1 MNVLITNDDGIEAP
15 ALPVLARALSD
26 AGHQVHI
33 VAPREGYSG
42 CGASIGSVA
51 EGHLVRVERVKL
63 LGVEDI
69 PSYAVDGP
77 PSLIVLAALQ
87 GRFGPR
93 PEVVVTGPN
102 SGLNLGP
109 LVIHSGTLGAALTAA
124 SNGVPAIALS
134 TEKRAQYGYVAASQ
148 FCQRNLSNLVADMK
162 ACTALNINVPD
173 LPLDQVQGVRHTRL
187 ANRSLVEILL
197 LNDGQQVDENSD
209 SVNLRIELKH
219 DDNHLLHRQ
228 WRQTLKEIDD
238 TDAGAIVDGFISLT
252 VIHGGLSHVNGHQLK
267 TSYKAQ

>member
-1 MNVLITNDDGIEAP
+1 MNVLITNDDGIDAT
-15 ALPVLARALSD
+15 ALPVLGRALVD
-26 AGHQVHI
+26 AGHKVHI

-51 EGHLVRVERVKL
+51 EGHLVRVQRVQL
-63 LGVEDI
+63 TGVEDI

-93 PEVVVTGPN
+93 PDVVVTGPN

-134 TEKRAQYGYVAASQ
+134 TEKRALHGYAAASQ
-148 FCQRNLSNLVADMK
+148 FCQRNLNNLVASMQPR
-162 ACTALNINVPD
+162 TVLNINVPD
-173 LPLDQVQGVRHTRL
+173 ISLEKIQGVRQTRL
-187 ANRSLVEILL
+187 AARSLVEILL
-197 LNDGQQVDENSD
+197 LNDEQQMQQGSESA
-209 SVNLRIELKH
+209 NLRIELKH
-219 DDNHLLHRQ
+219 DDNYLLHRQ
-228 WRQTLKEIDD
+228 WRNTQSKEDD

-252 VIHGGLSHVNGHQLK
+252 VIHSGLCHVDGHHLK
-267 TSYKAQ
+267 TSLQAN